1 MSDHPARERKMKA
14 AGMLDVTW
22 RSASAFREADTTV
35 EISFETECGAALRF
49 RMPKSSARLLHVSL
63 GEALDGYAADHP
75 SSVSGIPSRDGSP
88 NDGQVPV
95 PVAMASAQACG
106 VE

>member
-1 MSDHPARERKMKA
+1 MSDALARERKMKL

-22 RSASAFREADTTV
+22 RSASAFRAAATAV
-35 EISFETECGAALRF
+35 EFSFETACGAVLRF

-63 GEALDGYAADHP
+63 GEALDGYAADQP
-75 SSVSGIPSRDGSP
+75 PIVSGIPSRDGSP
-88 NDGQVPV
+88 NDGHVPV